1 MILIVGMEKLET
13 AQPHTCA
20 LGQSVNDQQILGS
33 NSIEGKVAKRCQK
46 DISHGTLYFYFL
58 CCLFGAPECFQ
69 FYEGSSI
76 FQDVQ
81 GCIGSKNHHQGH
93 INTVC
98 SSPQSLH
105 HEVPEPTNLDVV
117 LSSLEDFWSGGQSW
131 ACRKRSGIATESA
144 IAPFCG
150 QHVLFRSSLHVQ
162 RMKPWNKLEQSAELV
177 TDSLI
182 AC

>member
-1 MILIVGMEKLET
+1 MLIYDLIVGMEKLET

-46 DISHGTLYFYFL
+46 DISHGLFFYVVSLGLRNAFNSMR
-58 CCLFGAPECFQ
+58 Q
-69 FYEGSSI
+69 FNLSRCSRLHWIKKSS
-76 FQDVQ
+76 
-81 GCIGSKNHHQGH
+81 SRH

-131 ACRKRSGIATESA
+131 ACRKRPGIATESA
-144 IAPFCG
+144 IAPYCG
-150 QHVLFRSSLHVQ
+150 QHVIFLACATHEA
-162 RMKPWNKLEQSAELV
+162 MKQTWTKCR
-177 TDSLI
+177 
-182 AC
+182 ACHW